1 MKMRHLKIVT
11 DILLTAA
18 LLFLMSYELISQ
30 VAHEWTGAG
39 MFLLF
44 IFHHILNRRWIKN
57 VGRGGYS
64 VSRAIQTLLA
74 ILIFICMLG
83 SMTSGIILSQE
94 LFAFLD
100 IRGLSSPARVIH
112 MVCAYWGLVLMSLH
126 LGIHWGIL
134 VKRAGKMF
142 PKPSAARTWGV
153 RLAGAGIALYGIYTF
168 IKRDI
173 LSYMLLYM

>member
-1 MKMRHLKIVT
+1 MW
-11 DILLTAA
+11 A
-18 LLFLMSYELISQ
+18 E
-30 VAHEWTGAG
+30 
-39 MFLLF
+39 
-44 IFHHILNRRWIKN
+44 
-57 VGRGGYS
+57 
-64 VSRAIQTLLA
+64 
-74 ILIFICMLG
+74 
-83 SMTSGIILSQE
+83 E

-134 VKRAGKMF
+134 VKRAEKMF
-142 PKPSAARTWGV
+142 PKLSAARTWGV
-153 RLAGAGIALYGIYTF
+153 RLAGAGIALYGIYAF